1 MLGAMIPFFR
11 HSWIFRSRWMAL
23 LWAAGICW
31 MAVEIVGSPP
41 EEGNTAAATTD
52 VTGSEIS
59 PEDVK
64 RVEETLKRL

>member
-1 MLGAMIPFFR
+1 
-11 HSWIFRSRWMAL
+11 MAL

-41 EEGNTAAATTD
+41 DEENTTAATTD
-52 VTGSEIS
+52 VTGAEIS